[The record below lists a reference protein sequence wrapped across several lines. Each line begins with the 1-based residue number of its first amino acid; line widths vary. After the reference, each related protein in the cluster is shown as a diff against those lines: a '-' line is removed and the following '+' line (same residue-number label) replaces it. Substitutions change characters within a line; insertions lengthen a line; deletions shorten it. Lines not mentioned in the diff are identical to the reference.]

1 MDTLLANDIDATD
14 GKSKYDAQVK
24 KVLEKNKQMRHI
36 RGGIATKNKYLQLR
50 EKLT

>member
-24 KVLEKNKQMRHI
+24 KCWQIKLFL
-36 RGGIATKNKYLQLR
+36 RGY
-50 EKLT
+50 